1 MLENA
6 KCSSIRE
13 KPNECEIARKRLNKC
28 VLRWENESFI
38 FLYEIL
44 EGFVEKFMVAPQK
57 PSTFCEVSSA
67 WVSAEFRI
75 FGDISRLWIR
85 RESWSRERFPPQ
97 PFAAYNPRTKNLQ

>member
-1 MLENA
+1 MRTQSVQVLEKNP
-6 KCSSIRE
+6 KSVRSQE
-13 KPNECEIARKRLNKC
+13 KRLNKC
-28 VLRWENESFI
+28 VLRWENESFIYII

-57 PSTFCEVSSA
+57 PSTFCEVA
-67 WVSAEFRI
+67 PPPEFRI